1 MKWGLSWYIMTEF
14 LKKTI
19 IKYLLYIISYIVVR
33 LGYSYIYNNGY
44 KIQMVIKFKFC
55 LNIKKRKLTEIE

>member
-33 LGYSYIYNNGY
+33 LGYSYIY
-44 KIQMVIKFKFC
+44 IIMVIKFKC
-55 LNIKKRKLTEIE
+55 LNFV

>member
-44 KIQMVIKFKFC
+44 KIQMFKFC
-55 LNIKKRKLTEIE
+55 LSIKKRKLTKIE

>member
-1 MKWGLSWYIMTEF
+1 MTEF

-19 IKYLLYIISYIVVR
+19 IKYLLYIISYIVVC

-44 KIQMVIKFKFC
+44 KIQMFKFC
-55 LNIKKRKLTEIE
+55 LSIKKRKLTEIE